1 MYCYTSPIKVFAKFF
16 IAFIVLFS
24 SSGCSPS
31 SLEDFRLEGESR
43 CKVLVEELRKIDNRE
58 QLARAQPLLK
68 KYFEDFVTLMIRA
81 REFQEKHFDT
91 NNELSIASESSISS
105 QLEEQLRRIYALEGG
120 RELIERA
127 QQEALV
133 RLDAFERARTKK
145 REAIR

>member
-1 MYCYTSPIKVFAKFF
+1 M
-16 IAFIVLFS
+16 
-24 SSGCSPS
+24 
-31 SLEDFRLEGESR
+31 EGESR
-43 CKVLVEELRKIDNRE
+43 CKALVEELRKIDNRE

-81 REFQEKHFDT
+81 REFQEKHFDI